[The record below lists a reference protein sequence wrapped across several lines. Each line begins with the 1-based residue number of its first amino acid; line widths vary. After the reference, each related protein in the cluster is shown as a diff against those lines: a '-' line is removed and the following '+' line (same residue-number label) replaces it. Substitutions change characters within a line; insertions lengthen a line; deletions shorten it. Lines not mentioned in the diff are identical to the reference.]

1 MPGLLLSSLPN
12 YSIWKISF
20 GWTVPENG
28 FLKQKVIRYPY
39 SLAISAE
46 KWRYQAVFAYTRP
59 TNRSW
64 HVLPGD
70 VNLFQIIVR
79 YRRALPYVAYHEWT
93 STQRPTNQWHMRYAG
108 VRFRSRWR
116 LQFRLW
122 FEWKSTYLDA
132 CTVLLSKRRWITYR
146 PCSFSVL
153 GYITLSIIDR
163 VTWYARCPYL
173 DMAGTRSFPT
183 RLLYQRTISKAG
195 ENDWI
200 EAMSPERENERSTAK
215 DLD

>member
-132 CTVLLSKRRWITYR
+132 CTVLLSSGIARKKV
-146 PCSFSVL
+146 VL
-153 GYITLSIIDR
+153 QDK
-163 VTWYARCPYL
+163 
-173 DMAGTRSFPT
+173 
-183 RLLYQRTISKAG
+183 QRTLGRTLNEGSSYSLNDVSISLTPKQRG
-195 ENDWI
+195 GYYSCLLNWRYTTHRGWKTC
-200 EAMSPERENERSTAK
+200 STLKERNEIAR
-215 DLD
+215 L

>member
-1 MPGLLLSSLPN
+1 MIIPLLRRGNISL
-12 YSIWKISF
+12 
-20 GWTVPENG
+20 
-28 FLKQKVIRYPY
+28 LKRGNEGPDQRIVRDTY
-39 SLAISAE
+39 SLRESLSNNC
-46 KWRYQAVFAYTRP
+46 KVP
-59 TNRSW
+59 
-64 HVLPGD
+64 
-70 VNLFQIIVR
+70 
-79 YRRALPYVAYHEWT
+79 ALPYVAYHEWT
-93 STQRPTNQWHMRYAG
+93 STQRPTTQWHMRYAG

-200 EAMSPERENERSTAK
+200 EAMSPERKWTI
-215 DLD
+215 DC